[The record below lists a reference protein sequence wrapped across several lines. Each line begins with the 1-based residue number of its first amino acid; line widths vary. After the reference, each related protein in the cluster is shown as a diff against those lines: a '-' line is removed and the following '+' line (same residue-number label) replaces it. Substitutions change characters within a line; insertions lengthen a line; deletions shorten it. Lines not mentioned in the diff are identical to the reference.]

1 MTEETE
7 INPMRVTMVTSIIQQ
22 NQGEA
27 FTVENLTRFF
37 PADFDLGEDDLAY
50 YRETHP
56 IEFEAEAEPT
66 PAATQAPAPEPQPP
80 QARALAASRAPE
92 SKPLEGIAPEPAP
105 PADPAAIDAAVT
117 RRNKAEQDLANA
129 RVLQITEDNQERA
142 LRGDLAKA
150 VSAFQSGFPPITRE
164 QLMRDVIASEQERKA
179 AGHPSRPQSRPGK
192 SVVDRVAFYG
202 RGGNPARGDYRRGAF
217 ASQAK
222 GAPNYDPRR
231 GAVAKVPSER

>member
-1 MTEETE
+1 MQSFRNPRRNQMIEEAIAAHPGEPMTVANLAQYFE
-7 INPMRVTMVTSIIQQ
+7 P
-22 NQGEA
+22 A
-27 FTVENLTRFF
+27 F
-37 PADFDLGEDDLAY
+37 DFGEDDLDW
-50 YRETHP
+50 YREAHP

-66 PAATQAPAPEPQPP
+66 PVATQAPAPEPQPP

-92 SKPLEGIAPEPAP
+92 SKPLERVAPEPAP
-105 PADPAAIDAAVT
+105 PADPAAIEAAVS

-129 RVLQITEDNQERA
+129 RVLQITEDNTERA

-150 VSAFQSGFPPITRE
+150 VGAFQSGFPPITRE

-179 AGHPSRPQSRPGK
+179 AGHPSRPKSQPGK

-217 ASQAK
+217 SSQAK

>member
-7 INPMRVTMVTSIIQQ
+7 INPMRVMMVTSIIQR

-37 PADFDLGEDDLAY
+37 PADFDLGEDDLAH
-50 YRETHP
+50 YRAAHPIDVPPEPP
-56 IEFEAEAEPT
+56 IEFEGDTAPTAE
-66 PAATQAPAPEPQPP
+66 APAPAVES
-80 QARALAASRAPE
+80 AKPE
-92 SKPLEGIAPEPAP
+92 PEPAQP
-105 PADPAAIDAAVT
+105 PPPEAIEAAVT

-179 AGHPSRPQSRPGK
+179 AGHPSRPQSGPGK

-217 ASQAK
+217 SSQAK

-231 GAVAKVPSER
+231 GAVAKAPSER